1 MTARRDGGR
10 AKPSV
15 ADGSIHG
22 LLADTQEARRFFG
35 TDKSPRRAGGGD
47 LPRVLENDTPV
58 ATRGHCGR
66 PQQPFRDGSQDSG
79 PADAKASC

>member
-10 AKPSV
+10 AKPSS

-22 LLADTQEARRFFG
+22 LLADTQQARRFFG
-35 TDKSPRRAGGGD
+35 TDKSSRRAGGGE
-47 LPRVLENDTPV
+47 LPGVLEIEAPV
-58 ATRGHCGR
+58 AARGHCGR
-66 PQQPFRDGSQDSG
+66 PQQPFRDGSQDSR